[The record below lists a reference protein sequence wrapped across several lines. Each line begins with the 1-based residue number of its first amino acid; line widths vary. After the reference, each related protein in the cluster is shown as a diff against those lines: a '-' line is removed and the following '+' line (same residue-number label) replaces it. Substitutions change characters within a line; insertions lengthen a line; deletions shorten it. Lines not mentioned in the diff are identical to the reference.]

1 MKVCFKDTKFI
12 VNNEK
17 KTVTCVIKA
26 ELSIKSGQENVF
38 GIYDLERPFV
48 AVGISKCHPE
58 DQFSVET
65 GKRIAESRAKKAVYI
80 GGRERFEKLLK
91 YIDIFGSE
99 VSKAIN
105 DLGRFKNKESEHIDF
120 LKSNN

>member
-1 MKVCFKDTKFI
+1 MKVCLNDTKFI

-17 KTVTCVIKA
+17 KTVTCIIDA
-26 ELSIKSGQENVF
+26 ELSTKSGQDNVF
-38 GIYDLERPFV
+38 GIYDFEKSFI
-48 AVGISKCHPE
+48 AIGISKCHPE

-65 GKRIAESRAKKAVYI
+65 GKRIAESRAKKAAYI
-80 GGRERFEKLLK
+80 EGRERFKKLLK

-105 DLGRFKNKESEHIDF
+105 DLGRFKDKESEHIDF